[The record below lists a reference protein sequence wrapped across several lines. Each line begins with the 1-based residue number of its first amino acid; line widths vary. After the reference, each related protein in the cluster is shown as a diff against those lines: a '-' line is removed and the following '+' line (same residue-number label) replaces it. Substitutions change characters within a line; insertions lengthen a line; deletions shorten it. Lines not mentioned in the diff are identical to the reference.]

1 MSTYRSRLEAG
12 VHPGTDPRRA
22 PELRAELRRLA
33 AALTPRWRPTGERDD
48 VGSALLRIGAR
59 LAEETT
65 QRLDATARRDALAFF
80 DLLGLPPAPPRPAT
94 GVLVLTLGAKQ
105 LGAVHAPARTQVAVT
120 PPAADVAPAGA
131 AAGARPAPAGDD
143 VTFET
148 QARLRVVPGRVGEL
162 VVVDAGADRIEL
174 APARVT
180 TPSAPVAAAG
190 RYRLLTFAGA
200 QSRTVQLSPA
210 GGLAPEDLLRIGTG
224 AYRVLDAD
232 EHGLV
237 TLLDPLEE
245 PAPAGTTAERITALE
260 SFRLR
265 DVQAHVLHLG
275 HPDLL
280 NLDQPATIGV
290 TLAPPGLARELG
302 ALDVAWTIFGS
313 RDGEEE
319 PAWHPLDLLGVRG
332 AQVRLAKSWTGS
344 VEETEVHGRT
354 SRWLRAELRAPVAGP
369 PPTSRASGVHLSVAS
384 AGPGEDAGTG
394 TGGGTATGAGG
405 GTGTGGGAGTGT
417 GGGATPAEGSRT
429 VTAAAH
435 NGTPLATTR
444 RFLPFGPEPLR
455 FDIFA
460 LAAPETLSKKGATA
474 RLDITL
480 VDSSIVAFALA
491 TGSGTVWRGYGAG
504 RNGNLQVLAPQDGG
518 VRWLEAPLTAA
529 DGRRVLLGAAAPVAV
544 GRTDAA
550 GDVVVVTDRD
560 GALWSAVV
568 RTTSTTVTVD
578 GSTWHPLDRPGGQG
592 DTAGDDGAVAAA
604 PVVVPA
610 PAGVGAAVVLEI
622 VGGDLHALR
631 LDEAGRAV
639 GTWSVVEPDGPAG
652 LRLLTGVQGADWPDR
667 PDRVEVLAAD
677 DDGALRVATIGDG
690 AAGPTASWTEV
701 AGEEPV
707 PPARPDVV
715 PAATRYRTGG
725 AEHLWVCLAA
735 GGGLVGTD
743 RDGEDLTVLPIAAAV
758 ADGSALHAH
767 PGVLG
772 VGGLPTTAGLGPDEA
787 FVWQGGEGVRTTP
800 LPAPASATR
809 PQLAATDDALELL
822 VPGAGERVLR
832 AAVAAPVELDVEL
845 HDLIELESP
854 WVPNRAEI
862 TPSDGSAPSFL
873 TLGSANRRIVEGDV
887 RVYEVDG
894 VTAGTTVR
902 FLRVSPTLNTGEFDP
917 PDSRTLL
924 RLAATDSVTAEGSR
938 IVVGEASHVVT
949 DLTGGVATL
958 DPEVAGDDPEYQVV
972 EETAVVA
979 VTDEELGTLAK
990 VVTTVKPLEL
1000 VFGAP
1005 AEPRTQQVLLAE
1017 RVLGVVWARLGA
1029 AWETLPTAGT
1039 TAASFAEEHTWSVSV
1054 RERGYTNPELSW
1066 EYADGDGWRR
1076 LEVLDGT
1083 DDLSTSGT
1091 IRFVVPADLTTT
1103 EIGGQ
1108 EDYWIRARLVGGDY
1122 GRPSYLVRQET
1133 SGGVTEQTVVV
1144 DTSELRP
1151 PEILAIEATFA
1162 SPPGLP
1168 PEVLLVENNAD
1179 VVDQTQAAAVT
1190 SASFELFEGAG
1201 AVGAESR
1208 ALFAGLTVAIG
1219 RGPLTLFVDAVDQPG
1234 TGALEVDVRT
1244 PEGWRRVPADDRTAS
1259 LRRTGTLTLALDHD
1273 PVPVRLFGRDRVWLR
1288 LRPGADPGDGPD
1300 GGPAAGT
1307 GSGSGAAAAA
1317 SWAPVVRLLLPN
1329 AVPVSQARTVQHE
1342 ILGSSLGAPGTTVFL
1357 ADIPVLPD
1365 TLELRVREDLGQE
1378 EVAALAAQARGVGPT
1393 PVVTGV
1399 ERTPGTWVLW
1409 RRVDSLVGQR
1419 GDARVYVLE
1428 PATGRVRFGDD
1439 RTGRIPR
1446 AGRDNIRAFGYQQG
1460 GGAAGNTPPWP
1471 ATRLTT
1477 AVQGVEAAVL
1487 PLGTAGGVDTPPAD
1501 SLFATA
1507 PQQLRHAGRALT
1519 PADVEALAVA
1529 SSGDVLRARCR
1540 RPHGPGEPVRVA
1552 IAVRGTGCPHP
1563 TFAQLDAVAAR
1574 LREIGWGALGGDG
1587 VEVTGPTDVPVT
1599 VAVTLGAPPER
1610 WAAVEQDAAAALTAL
1625 FDPITG
1631 GPDGTGWPFG
1641 RRPTTADVLRALAPV
1656 AGVERVVEVSVD
1668 VPDAFPVDG
1677 LACAQDLSVVVTGGA
1692 P

>member
-33 AALTPRWRPTGERDD
+33 TALTPRWRPTGERDD

-65 QRLDATARRDALAFF
+65 QRLDVTARRDALAFF

-105 LGAVHAPARTQVAVT
+105 LNAVHAPTRTQVAVT
-120 PPAADVAPAGA
+120 PPAADFA
-131 AAGARPAPAGDD
+131 AAGAQPAQAGDD

-148 QARLRVVPGRVGEL
+148 QARLRVVPGRVAEL
-162 VVVDAGADRIEL
+162 VAVDAGADRIEL

-180 TPSAPVAAAG
+180 MPAAPVAAADS
-190 RYRLLTFAGA
+190 YRLLTFAGA
-200 QSRTVQLSPA
+200 GSRTVQLSPA

-224 AYRVLDAD
+224 AYRVLEAD

-245 PAPAGTTAERITALE
+245 PAPAGTTAKRITAME
-260 SFRLR
+260 CFRLR
-265 DVQAHVLHLG
+265 DVQAHVLHIG

-290 TLAPPGLARELG
+290 TLTPTGLARELG
-302 ALDVAWTIFGS
+302 ALDIAWSLFGT

-332 AQVRLAKSWTGS
+332 AQVRLAKSWAGS
-344 VEETEVHGRT
+344 VEETEVHGHT
-354 SRWLRAELRAPVAGP
+354 SRWLRAELRTPVVGP

-384 AGPGEDAGTG
+384 AGTVEAR
-394 TGGGTATGAGG
+394 GA
-405 GTGTGGGAGTGT
+405 GTGGGAAPAAG
-417 GGGATPAEGSRT
+417 PAEGSRT
-429 VTAAAH
+429 VTAAVH

-455 FDIFA
+455 FDVFA

-474 RLDITL
+474 RLDVTL

-491 TGSGTVWRGYGAG
+491 TGSGTDWRGYGAG
-504 RNGNLQVLAPQDGG
+504 RNGNLQVLLPQDGD
-518 VRWLEAPLTAA
+518 VRWLEAPLTDQ

-560 GALWSAVV
+560 GGLWSAVV
-568 RTTSTTVTVD
+568 RVSGTMVTVD
-578 GSTWHPLDRPGGQG
+578 SSTWHPLDRPGGQAAA
-592 DTAGDDGAVAAA
+592 TAGDGAATVAPA

-610 PAGVGAAVVLEI
+610 PAGAGAAVILE
-622 VGGDLHALR
+622 VAGGDLHAQR

-639 GTWSVVEPDGPAG
+639 GTWSVVEPDGPAPAG
-652 LRLLTGVQGADWPDR
+652 LRLVTRVQGADWPDS
-667 PDRVEVLAAD
+667 PERVEVLAAD
-677 DDGALRVATIGDG
+677 NDGAVWVAKVGDWE
-690 AAGPTASWTEV
+690 AGPTASWTEV

-715 PAATRYRTGG
+715 PVATRFRTGG
-725 AEHLWVCLAA
+725 AEHLWVCFAA
-735 GGGLVGTD
+735 GGGLVGID
-743 RDGEDLTVLPIAAAV
+743 RDGDDVTVLPIAARV

-787 FVWQGGEGVRTTP
+787 FVWQGGEDVTTTP

-809 PQLAATDDALELL
+809 PQLVATDDGLELL

-832 AAVAAPVELDVEL
+832 AAVAAPEELAVEL
-845 HDLIELESP
+845 HDLIEIESP
-854 WVPNRAEI
+854 WVPNRADV
-862 TPSDGSAPSFL
+862 TPSDGSPATFL

-887 RVYEVDG
+887 RVYEVDDL
-894 VTAGTTVR
+894 TAGTTVR
-902 FLRVSPTLNTGEFDP
+902 FLRVSSTRHTGVFDP
-917 PDSRTLL
+917 ADSRTRL
-924 RLAATDSVTAEGSR
+924 RLAATDTATEVGSR
-938 IVVGEASHVVT
+938 IVAGEASHLVT
-949 DLTGGVATL
+949 DLTDRVATL

-972 EETAVVA
+972 EETAVLAVA
-979 VTDEELGTLAK
+979 DSELGTLAK
-990 VVTTVKPLEL
+990 VVTTVKPREL

-1017 RVLGVVWARLGA
+1017 RVLGVVWVRLGA
-1029 AWETLPTAGT
+1029 AWETLPAEGA
-1039 TAASFAEEHTWSVSV
+1039 TAASFAEEPTWTVTL
-1054 RERGYTNPELSW
+1054 RERGYANPELSW

-1076 LEVLDGT
+1076 LEALDGT

-1091 IRFVVPADLTTT
+1091 ISFVVPADLTTT

-1122 GRPSYLVRQET
+1122 GRPSYVVRQET
-1133 SGGVTEQTVVV
+1133 SDGVTEQTVVV

-1168 PEVLLVENNAD
+1168 PEVLLVEHNAD
-1179 VVDQTQAAAVT
+1179 VVDQTQAAAVA

-1208 ALFAGLTVAIG
+1208 ALFAGLTAAVG
-1219 RGPLTLFVDAVDQPG
+1219 RGPLTILVDAVDQPG
-1234 TGALEVDVRT
+1234 SGALEVDVRT

-1259 LRRTGTLTLALDHD
+1259 LRRTGTITLALDHD

-1288 LRPGADPGDGPD
+1288 LRPGTDPGGAS
-1300 GGPAAGT
+1300 GLGA
-1307 GSGSGAAAAA
+1307 GSGPGAEAAA

-1342 ILGSSLGAPGTTVFL
+1342 ILGSSLGEPGTTVFL
-1357 ADIPVLPD
+1357 ADVPVLPD

-1378 EVAALAAQARGVGPT
+1378 EVAALTSAAAETRGAPG

-1409 RRVDSLVGQR
+1409 RRVDSLVGQG

-1428 PATGRVRFGDD
+1428 PATGRLTFGDD
-1439 RTGRIPR
+1439 RSGRIPP
-1446 AGRDNIRAFGYQQG
+1446 AGRDNIRCFGYQQG
-1460 GGAAGNTPPWP
+1460 GGAAGNTRPWP

-1477 AVQGVEAAVL
+1477 AVQGVEGAVL

-1501 SLFATA
+1501 ALFATA

-1519 PADVEALAVA
+1519 PMDVEALAVA

-1540 RPHGPGEPVRVA
+1540 RPRAPGEPVRVA
-1552 IAVRGTGCPHP
+1552 VAVRGTGCPHP
-1563 TFAQLDAVAAR
+1563 TFAQLEAVAAR
-1574 LREIGWGALGGDG
+1574 LREVGWGALGGGG

-1610 WAAVEQDAAAALTAL
+1610 WAAVEQDATAALTAL
-1625 FDPITG
+1625 FDPVTG

-1641 RRPTTADVLRALAPV
+1641 RRPTPADVLRALAPV
-1656 AGVERVVEVSVD
+1656 GGVERVVEVSVD
-1668 VPDAFPVDG
+1668 VPETFPVDG
-1677 LACAQDLSVVVTGGA
+1677 LVCAQDLSVVVTGGA

>member
-33 AALTPRWRPTGERDD
+33 AALTPRWRPTEERDD

-80 DLLGLPPAPPRPAT
+80 DLLGLPPSPPRPAT
-94 GVLVLTLGAKQ
+94 GVLVLTLGVKQ
-105 LGAVHAPARTQVAVT
+105 LRAVHAPARTQVAVT
-120 PPAADVAPAGA
+120 PPAPDVGAAGA
-131 AAGARPAPAGDD
+131 ASARPAPAGDD

-162 VVVDAGADRIEL
+162 VAVDAGADRIEL

-180 TPSAPVAAAG
+180 TPAAPVAAADG
-190 RYRLLTFAGA
+190 YRLLTFAGA
-200 QSRTVQLSPA
+200 GSRTVQLSPA

-224 AYRVLDAD
+224 AYRVLEAD

-237 TLLDPLEE
+237 TLVDPLEE
-245 PAPAGTTAERITALE
+245 PAPAGTTAARISALE

-290 TLAPPGLARELG
+290 TLAPAGLARELG
-302 ALDVAWTIFGS
+302 ALDVAWSLFGT

-319 PAWHPLDLLGVRG
+319 PAWQRLDLLGVRG
-332 AQVRLAKSWTGS
+332 AQVRVAKSWAGS
-344 VEETEVHGRT
+344 VEETEVHGHT
-354 SRWLRAELRAPVAGP
+354 SRWLRAELRTPVVGR

-384 AGPGEDAGTG
+384 AGTGEDGATSTGTG
-394 TGGGTATGAGG
+394 TGA
-405 GTGTGGGAGTGT
+405 

-455 FDIFA
+455 FDVFA

-480 VDSSIVAFALA
+480 VDSSIVAFVLA
-491 TGSGTVWRGYGAG
+491 TGSGTDWRGYGAG
-504 RNGNLQVLAPQDGG
+504 RNGNLQVLLPQDGA
-518 VRWLEAPLTAA
+518 VRWLEAPLTGE

-568 RTTSTTVTVD
+568 RTTSTAVTVD
-578 GSTWHPLDRPGGQG
+578 GSTWHALDRPAGQ
-592 DTAGDDGAVAAA
+592 TAAGDGGVAVVA
-604 PVVVPA
+604 PVIVPA
-610 PAGVGAAVVLEI
+610 PAGDGVAVILEMADH
-622 VGGDLHALR
+622 DLHALR

-639 GTWSVVEPDGPAG
+639 GTWSAVEPDSLAPAG
-652 LRLLTGVQGADWPDR
+652 LRLLTGVQGADWPGR

-677 DDGALRVATIGDG
+677 DDGALWVATVEDG
-690 AAGPTASWTEV
+690 AAGPTASWTQV

-735 GGGLVGTD
+735 GGGLVGLD
-743 RDGEDLTVLPIAAAV
+743 RDGDDVTVLPIAGTV

-772 VGGLPTTAGLGPDEA
+772 VGGLPTTVGLGPDEA
-787 FVWQGGEGVRTTP
+787 FVWQGGEDVTTTP
-800 LPAPASATR
+800 LPAPASAAR
-809 PQLAATDDALELL
+809 PQLVATDDALELL

-832 AAVAAPVELDVEL
+832 AAVAAPEELDVEL

-862 TPSDGSAPSFL
+862 TPSDGTAPSFV
-873 TLGSANRRIVEGDV
+873 TLGSANRRIREGDV

-902 FLRVSPTLNTGEFDP
+902 FLRVGATAHTGTFDP
-917 PDSRTLL
+917 ADSRTQL
-924 RLAATDSVTAEGSR
+924 RLAATDTATEVGSR
-938 IVVGEASHVVT
+938 IVAGEASHVVT

-958 DPEVAGDDPEYQVV
+958 DREVAGDDPEYQVV
-972 EETAVVA
+972 EETAVVS
-979 VTDEELGTLAK
+979 VTDEALGTLAK
-990 VVTTVKPLEL
+990 VVTTVKPSEL

-1005 AEPRTQQVLLAE
+1005 ADPRTQQVLLAE
-1017 RVLGVVWARLGA
+1017 RVLSVVWARLGA
-1029 AWETLPTAGT
+1029 AWETLPAAGA
-1039 TAASFAEEHTWSVSV
+1039 TAASFAEDPTWSVTV

-1066 EYADGDGWRR
+1066 EYADGEGWRR

-1122 GRPSYLVRQET
+1122 GRPTYLVRQET

-1179 VVDQTQAAAVT
+1179 VVDQTQAAAVA

-1201 AVGAESR
+1201 AVGAKSR
-1208 ALFAGLTVAIG
+1208 AVFAGLTAAIG
-1219 RGPLTLFVDAVDQPG
+1219 RGPLTFLVDAVDQPG

-1244 PEGWRRVPADDRTAS
+1244 PEGWRRVPTDDRTAS
-1259 LRRTGTLTLALDHD
+1259 LRRTGTITLALDHD

-1288 LRPGADPGDGPD
+1288 LRPGADPG
-1300 GGPAAGT
+1300 
-1307 GSGSGAAAAA
+1307 GSGSAPGGVAGSGAGSDAEAAA

-1329 AVPVSQARTVQHE
+1329 AVPVSQARTVQQE

-1357 ADIPVLPD
+1357 ADVPVLPD
-1365 TLELRVREDLGQE
+1365 TVELRVREDLGQE
-1378 EVAALAAQARGVGPT
+1378 EVTALAALAAETRGAGPA

-1409 RRVDSLVGQR
+1409 RRVDSLVGQS
-1419 GDARVYVLE
+1419 GGARVYVLE

-1439 RTGRIPR
+1439 RTGRIPP

-1487 PLGTAGGVDTPPAD
+1487 PLGTAGGIDAPAADT
-1501 SLFATA
+1501 LFATA

-1540 RPHGPGEPVRVA
+1540 RPRGPGEPVRVA
-1552 IAVRGTGCPHP
+1552 VAVRGTGCPHP

-1574 LREIGWGALGGDG
+1574 LREVGWGALDGDG

-1610 WAAVEQDAAAALTAL
+1610 WAAVEQDATTALAAL
-1625 FDPITG
+1625 FDPVTG

-1656 AGVERVVEVSVD
+1656 GGVERVVEVSVD
-1668 VPDAFPVDG
+1668 VPEAFPVDG
-1677 LACAQDLSVVVTGGA
+1677 LVCAQDLSVVVTGGA